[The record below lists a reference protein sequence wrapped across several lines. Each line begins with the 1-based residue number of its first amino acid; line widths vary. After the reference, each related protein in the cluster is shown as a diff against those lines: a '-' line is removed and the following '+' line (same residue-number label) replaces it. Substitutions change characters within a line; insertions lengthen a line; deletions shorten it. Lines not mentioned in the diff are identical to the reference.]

1 MTITKVD
8 TSTKAAVGLDPVTTH
23 ITIDWTGMT
32 EDDLRALAQQTLI
45 IKFQAAFRRNKEGIP
60 KEYTARAVDHKVGMR
75 VAKQEVNLDK
85 LLGKLTA
92 EQKLAL
98 AERLLE
104 GGE

>member
-23 ITIDWTGMT
+23 ITIDWDGMA
-32 EDDLRALAQQTLI
+32 EDDLRALAQQTLV
-45 IKFQAAFRRNKEGIP
+45 IKFQAAFRRSKEGIP
-60 KEYTARAVDHKVGMR
+60 TEYVAKAVDHKVGTR
-75 VAKQEVNLDK
+75 SARQEVNLDK

-92 EQKLAL
+92 EQRLAL

-104 GGE
+104 KGE